1 MTDSTG
7 AGARRSHRGVLGT
20 AATALGLGLLLAAAG
35 AAPAFA
41 TTTPPAPAPRVE
53 VLAQS
58 LALLADEASGTGGAE
73 GSGSAA
79 IGDTLDPTL
88 GLTFDD
94 QGRTPVTVLFASAD
108 ALDAAR
114 DAVAGSG
121 EILTVTTS
129 QPTIVVTAAPTAFE
143 QLAAL
148 PGVVSVRPVQQP
160 VLGHSASAT
169 IASAPASS
177 GNTACNPLDV
187 EADAPGAL
195 NSAAAR
201 ERFGVD
207 GTGVKVGIIS
217 DSFAVVTDPY
227 RTMAEDIAAGALP
240 GSTNPCGYTTDILII
255 EDGNPKLLTNTDE
268 GRAMAQL
275 VHGVAPGAEL
285 MFATAGA
292 NEAAYADNINR
303 LVEAGADI
311 IVDDATFPDEPL
323 YQEGVVGT
331 GARKAVEQGVLYL
344 SAAQNQSSIGQAS
357 QGTEPGFRDDQ
368 STGSWTTKVS
378 SFGPCPEIVAE
389 EARAVVQQPELVVDC
404 QNFAR
409 EGHDP
414 LLRATMGLPLTP
426 EGTLAG
432 TIKAQ
437 WAEPVWGVETVFL
450 IIALD
455 EDGTALVPQ
464 SPGAETTTPY
474 ASTEFAPPAGIENP
488 ASFTFAL
495 VRLHLE
501 GFHPGTPEVR
511 IQFMLDDGGVSS
523 LGDGRG
529 WADGVTIGPSIWG
542 HAGDESVLTVGA
554 ASVLTPDVIEDYSG
568 VGPVRYLW
576 EPATGTKS
584 TPVPIIDP
592 VTRSKPD
599 VVSVDQSLTTFF
611 PAGAK
616 REFRFGGTS
625 AATPNAGAVAAL
637 GLEYSPDAT
646 AEQLRHA
653 LVSTAT
659 AMPEQRIRNVS
670 RENVTGTGRVEAVN
684 ALAALPA
691 PAPTPSP
698 TPTPTPDAGGG
709 NRLADT
715 GADVTGASGGL
726 IGMAVIIAAGIA
738 LVALGRA
745 TAIGGRGR
753 RG

>member
-7 AGARRSHRGVLGT
+7 AGARRSRRGVLGT
-20 AATALGLGLLLAAAG
+20 AATALGLGLLLTAAG

-41 TTTPPAPAPRVE
+41 TTTPPAPEPAPQVE

-58 LALLADEASGTGGAE
+58 LALLADEAAGTEGAGE
-73 GSGSAA
+73 GVATSA
-79 IGDTLDPTL
+79 TLDPTL

-94 QGRTPVTVLFASAD
+94 QGRTPVSVLFASAD
-108 ALDAAR
+108 ALDAAQ
-114 DAVAGSG
+114 DAVAGLG

-148 PGVVSVRPVQQP
+148 PGVISVSPVRQA

-169 IASAPASS
+169 IASTPASS
-177 GNTACNPLDV
+177 GNTACNPLVV

-217 DSFAVVTDPY
+217 DSFAVVAHPY

-240 GSTNPCGYTTDILII
+240 GSANPCGYTTDIDII
-255 EDGNPKLLTNTDE
+255 EDGNPKLPTNTDE

-285 MFATAGA
+285 LFATAGA
-292 NEAAYADNINR
+292 NEAAYADNIRR
-303 LVEAGADI
+303 LVKAGADI
-311 IVDDATFPDEPL
+311 IVDDAMFPDEPL

-331 GARKAVEQGVLYL
+331 AAREAYELGVLYL

-357 QGTEPGFRDDQ
+357 QGTEPGFVQNQ

-378 SFGPCPEIVAE
+378 SFGSCPEIVAA

-409 EGHDP
+409 EGYNP
-414 LLRATMGLPLTP
+414 LLSATMGLPLTP
-426 EGTLAG
+426 QGTLEG

-450 IIALD
+450 IIALN

-464 SPGAETTTPY
+464 NPGAETTTPY
-474 ASTEFAPPAGIENP
+474 ATTVFTPDAGLENP
-488 ASFTFAL
+488 VGFQFAL
-495 VRLHLE
+495 VRLHLA
-501 GFHPGTPEVR
+501 GYDPGTPEVR
-511 IQFMLDDGGVSS
+511 IQFMLDDGAVSS
-523 LGDGRG
+523 LGDGQG
-529 WADGVTIGPSIWG
+529 WADGVTIGPTIWG
-542 HAGDESVLTVGA
+542 HAAVESVLTVGA
-554 ASVLTPDVIEDYSG
+554 ASVLTPDTSEDYSG

-584 TPVPIIDP
+584 TPVPIADP

-611 PAGAK
+611 PDPAAGD
-616 REFRFGGTS
+616 FRFGGTS

-637 GLEYSPDAT
+637 GLEYSPAAT

-653 LVSTAT
+653 VVSTAT
-659 AMPEQRIRNVS
+659 AMPEQPIRNVS
-670 RENVTGTGRVEAVN
+670 HENVTGTGRVEAVN
-684 ALAALPA
+684 ALAALPV
-691 PAPTPSP
+691 PAPTP
-698 TPTPTPDAGGG
+698 TPTPTPDAGGD

-715 GADVTGASGGL
+715 GADGAGATGGL
-726 IGMAVIIAAGIA
+726 IGMAVVIAAGVA
-738 LVALGRA
+738 LVIVGRA
-745 TAIGGRGR
+745 TARGR
-753 RG
+753 RSRQG